1 MKLFVVTESAV
12 KSPDKLF
19 AATSAN
25 VPNQHWALQA
35 HNTAYFAGQ
44 YMTQK
49 TTFTV
54 LLHRFRKFCY
64 HPAALGAILM
74 QLRTLLNEGRVDEV
88 DKSRQNHFV
97 GHMLPTEQADSGLS
111 VLNLH

>member
-1 MKLFVVTESAV
+1 
-12 KSPDKLF
+12 
-19 AATSAN
+19 
-25 VPNQHWALQA
+25 
-35 HNTAYFAGQ
+35 
-44 YMTQK
+44 
-49 TTFTV
+49 
-54 LLHRFRKFCY
+54 
-64 HPAALGAILM
+64 M